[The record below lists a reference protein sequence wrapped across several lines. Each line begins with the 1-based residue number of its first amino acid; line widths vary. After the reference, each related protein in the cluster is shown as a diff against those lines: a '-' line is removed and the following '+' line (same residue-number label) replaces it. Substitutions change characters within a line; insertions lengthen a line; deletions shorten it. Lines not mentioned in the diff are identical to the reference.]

1 MFGQLMPVGDHS
13 KSHVSSLMSSDLRPG
28 GMQRVAGTRNLTDAG
43 LKFFSSNKNKVAKHW
58 GIGEITA
65 PRLQSHELSFP
76 VQLGIDVGVAPYFL
90 PMGYIDVNLFKKVFF
105 LKIELGGVLSTKVT
119 WESQADDELS
129 FLTYASVGLNHAVL
143 RIDKSRVYAHLALG
157 TVGFF
162 GFGVVG
168 TVKYLYKF
176 SDMFAVSA
184 SVKYPFL
191 SFQLPPFAIVGI
203 QIFNN

>member
-28 GMQRVAGTRNLTDAG
+28 GMQRVAGICNLTDAG

-76 VQLGIDVGVAPYFL
+76 VQLGIDVGVAPFFS
-90 PMGYIDVNLFKKVFF
+90 PMGYIDVNLFEKIFF
-105 LKIELGGVLSTKVT
+105 LKIEMGALMFHRLRSEHEV
-119 WESQADDELS
+119 EDEPIPVFYGSL
-129 FLTYASVGLNHAVL
+129 GLNHSL
-143 RIDKSRVYAHLALG
+143 IRIDKSRVYAHLALG

-162 GFGVVG
+162 GFGPVG
-168 TVKYLYKF
+168 TLKYLYKF

-184 SVKYPFL
+184 SVE
-191 SFQLPPFAIVGI
+191 QNVCG
-203 QIFNN
+203 QR